1 MTLTKHI
8 YNSFVLLAFL
18 LPGIVSAAEKPDYS
32 VASSGDRENNDRIY
46 SSVYDKNPSLL
57 TWWDYGT
64 WSVIGVEGYS
74 GKGMLHSPLSPDGS
88 RGLKVET
95 RSILHQKDK
104 GWSFSGKF
112 SYSIGV
118 TDSLRS
124 ILSYRRKPYG
134 SPSFFYCLVPAKTW
148 EVQQYALSA
157 TATKNFHGRWSVGA
171 QLDYTGD
178 KQFRKTDVRNDQSA
192 LEINVSVGASV
203 LLGSNILSAGLSYER
218 NKEQPNFSILYNSGE
233 RYTIY
238 LMNGMGTQMSNLT
251 QPVWQQNVFGGY
263 VGWAWRGDKNRL
275 AARAYFKSGK
285 DCTEDKSTQ
294 IASRQERWTEYS
306 FSDYGISATDI
317 LHLSAEKDLIFD
329 VEASLTSGKSSGWNQ
344 ASKKFIQNYNEDM
357 YEASVGARYVTR
369 GWFRKAGVNVG
380 LNGENRLD
388 KNYDARLDYM
398 TLTGNAFTGFGVK
411 AGKVDVALDLDGG
424 ISNGLSVDYQPN
436 AAKDGS
442 NIYTTNI
449 GRKEESWLETGV
461 WNAGVGLQADIP
473 IRKVVLN
480 VGGRYR
486 YAGEYS
492 SEAFSGQKWQNF
504 NVFLRV
510 WF

>member
-1 MTLTKHI
+1 MISTKRI
-8 YNSFVLLAFL
+8 YNSFILLAFL
-18 LPGIVSAAEKPDYS
+18 LPGIISAAEKPDYL

-88 RGLKVET
+88 RGLKVDT

-124 ILSYRRKPYG
+124 TLSYRRKPYG

-157 TATKNFHGRWSVGA
+157 TATKNFNGKWSVGA

-192 LEINVSVGASV
+192 LEINVAAGASV
-203 LLGSNILSAGLSYER
+203 LIGDNILSAGLTYDR

-263 VGWAWRGDKNRL
+263 VGWVWRGDKNRI
-275 AARAYFKSGK
+275 ATRAYFKSGK
-285 DCTEDKSTQ
+285 DYTEDKSTQ

-306 FSDYGISATDI
+306 FSSYGISATDI
-317 LHLSAEKDLIFD
+317 LHLTAEKDLIFD
-329 VEASLTSGKSSGWNQ
+329 VEASLTSGKGSGWNQ
-344 ASKKFIQNYNEDM
+344 ASKRFIQNYNEDM
-357 YEASVGARYVTR
+357 YEVSAGARYVTR
-369 GWFRKAGVNVG
+369 GCFRKAGVNVG

-398 TLTGNAFTGFGVK
+398 TLTSNVFTGFGVK

-424 ISNGLSVDYQPN
+424 ISNGLTVDYQPN

-442 NIYTTNI
+442 NPYTTNI
-449 GRKEESWLETGV
+449 GRKEESWLETGM
-461 WNAGVGLQADIP
+461 WNAGACLQADIP

-486 YAGEYS
+486 YAGAYS
-492 SEAFSGQKWQNF
+492 SEAFSGQKWQNCS
-504 NVFLRV
+504 VFLRV

>member
-1 MTLTKHI
+1 MISTKHI
-8 YNSFVLLAFL
+8 YNTFILLAFL
-18 LPGIVSAAEKPDYS
+18 LPGIISAAEKPAHS
-32 VASSGDRENNDRIY
+32 ISSSGDRENNDKIY
-46 SSVYDKNPSLL
+46 NSVYDKNPSLL

-74 GKGMLHSPLSPDGS
+74 GKGLLHSTLSPDGA
-88 RGLKVET
+88 RGLNIET

-124 ILSYRRKPYG
+124 TLSFRKKPYG

-157 TATKNFHGRWSVGA
+157 TATKNFHGKWSVGA

-192 LEINVSVGASV
+192 LEINVSAGASV
-203 LLGSNILSAGLSYER
+203 VMGGNILSAGLTYER
-218 NKEQPNFSILYNSGE
+218 NKEQPSFSILYNSGE

-263 VGWAWRGDKNRL
+263 VGWNWHGEKNRFASKL
-275 AARAYFKSGK
+275 YFKSGK
-285 DCTEDKSTQ
+285 DFTEDKSTQ
-294 IASRQERWTEYS
+294 IAASQERWTEYN
-306 FSDYGISATDI
+306 FSEYGISATDI
-317 LHLSAEKDLIFD
+317 LQLSAENELIFD

-344 ASKKFIQNYNEDM
+344 TSKRFIQNYNVDM
-357 YEASVGARYVTR
+357 YGVSAEVRYVAR
-369 GWFRKAGVNVG
+369 GWFRKAGLNVD

-398 TLTGNAFTGFGVK
+398 TLAGNIFTGFGVK
-411 AGKVDVALDLDGG
+411 AGKTDISLDLTGG
-424 ISNGLSVDYQPN
+424 LSNGLSVDYQPN
-436 AAKDGS
+436 AAKDGT

-449 GRKEESWLETGV
+449 GRNEESWLKTGL
-461 WNAGVGLQADIP
+461 WNAGAGLQVDIP
-473 IRKVVLN
+473 IRKVVLS

-486 YAGEYS
+486 YTGALS
-492 SEAFSGQKWQNF
+492 SDAFSGQKWQNC

>member
-1 MTLTKHI
+1 M
-8 YNSFVLLAFL
+8 
-18 LPGIVSAAEKPDYS
+18 
-32 VASSGDRENNDRIY
+32 
-46 SSVYDKNPSLL
+46 
-57 TWWDYGT
+57 
-64 WSVIGVEGYS
+64 
-74 GKGMLHSPLSPDGS
+74 
-88 RGLKVET
+88 
-95 RSILHQKDK
+95 
-104 GWSFSGKF
+104 
-112 SYSIGV
+112 
-118 TDSLRS
+118 
-124 ILSYRRKPYG
+124 
-134 SPSFFYCLVPAKTW
+134 
-148 EVQQYALSA
+148 
-157 TATKNFHGRWSVGA
+157 
-171 QLDYTGD
+171 
-178 KQFRKTDVRNDQSA
+178 
-192 LEINVSVGASV
+192 
-203 LLGSNILSAGLSYER
+203 
-218 NKEQPNFSILYNSGE
+218 
-233 RYTIY
+233 
-238 LMNGMGTQMSNLT
+238 
-251 QPVWQQNVFGGY
+251 
-263 VGWAWRGDKNRL
+263 
-275 AARAYFKSGK
+275 
-285 DCTEDKSTQ
+285 
-294 IASRQERWTEYS
+294 
-306 FSDYGISATDI
+306 
-317 LHLSAEKDLIFD
+317 IFD

-424 ISNGLSVDYQPN
+424 ISNGISVDYQPN

-486 YAGEYS
+486 YAGAYS
-492 SEAFSGQKWQNF
+492 SEAFSGQKWQNV